1 MFFRKEIL
9 IAMILFTVPLAAF
22 DSISVED
29 REKFHEIYSKKHEI
43 TQENFDL
50 AMEYLSIS
58 KRRAGRYLAGELT
71 LKLEK
76 FVGKKLSANE
86 WYYEVKNAYDESLI
100 KLGKEAASSIKRTYL
115 IEAIAMGIIWPI
127 PSKI

>member
-1 MFFRKEIL
+1 
-9 IAMILFTVPLAAF
+9 MIGAVVFSGQPAGAQPVPVGGEG
-22 DSISVED
+22 DPVV
-29 REKFHEIYSKKHEI
+29 
-43 TQENFDL
+43 
-50 AMEYLSIS
+50 
-58 KRRAGRYLAGELT
+58 GELT